1 MAVFGMARRQR
12 SELAEALQLIDG
24 HARFAGQ
31 IKQRIEQHRAM
42 TGGQDKTVAIRP
54 IWGSGVIFEH
64 LGEQHRGDIG
74 GAHGEPRMT
83 GFRLFHC
90 IHGERANGIRHIV
103 MV

>member
-1 MAVFGMARRQR
+1 
-12 SELAEALQLIDG
+12 
-24 HARFAGQ
+24 
-31 IKQRIEQHRAM
+31 M

-90 IHGERANGIRHIV
+90 IHGERANGIRHFV
-103 MV
+103 MSDFIFLRRHQLFTIKGGIRGFISGCSL